1 MDEAA
6 LIKVDTLLEI
16 IDFVKERTGG
26 STKWPG
32 LMRPTQCM

>member
-1 MDEAA
+1 MEEAA

-16 IDFVKERTGG
+16 IDFVKERTKGR
-26 STKWPG
+26 PG